1 MKHLIVAL
9 ALVTASAHAEEPQL
23 SPNAPKDKPVSA
35 STDKMNRAIAPY
47 VEQARKSWPGAKK
60 RYLAGLPKGQIFF
73 VTVQLFEGSQ
83 MEQCFVR
90 VTKIADGQIQGT
102 LATEPNRLKKLRRG
116 DPLTVKESELY
127 DWMIAMPDGSEEGN
141 VVGKF
146 LDTWQG

>member
-1 MKHLIVAL
+1 MKQLIVAL
-9 ALVTASAHAEEPQL
+9 ALMTASARAAEPEL
-23 SPNAPKDKPVSA
+23 SPFAPVDKPVS
-35 STDKMNRAIAPY
+35 STTDKMNRAIAPY

-73 VTVQLFEGSQ
+73 VTVQLVEGSEI
-83 MEQCFVR
+83 EQCFVQ
-90 VTKIADGQIQGT
+90 VTKVAGGKIQGT
-102 LATEPNRLKKLRRG
+102 LATDPIGIKKLRRG
-116 DPLTVKESELY
+116 DPLTVKESEIV